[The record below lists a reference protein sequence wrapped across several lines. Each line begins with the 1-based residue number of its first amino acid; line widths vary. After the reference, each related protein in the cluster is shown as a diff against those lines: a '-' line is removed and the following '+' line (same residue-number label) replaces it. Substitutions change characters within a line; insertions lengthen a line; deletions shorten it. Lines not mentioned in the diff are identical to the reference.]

1 MENLGSSTPS
11 NNLGASSPAIKKSKI
26 PEGFKLQKFESES
39 RDWKMEYYQILR
51 DDKAPNIE
59 DFRYYYGR
67 DKLREFKNESMLKV
81 FKIQANE
88 NQSTEEDEKSIEGLV
103 YSILDGKAIGKGFK
117 AFPGSRYDDIKQ
129 GTDIVLFCEV
139 EKSDKPLTYSID
151 VTTGT
156 SKKTVQSKFASTYGS
171 GRNGNSSV
179 RFCRDPKTRK
189 MWDEEEAP
197 HFIIGVSPASV
208 INTVSSGKVFYKEK
222 EGEQGVDIKN
232 VDNIIVALSGEDYKN
247 TVLKILAEFHAQ
259 IEIQKSLVN
268 NQENLSQNKKVAR
281 RKYLVTLG
289 AQIKERLTGLLGI
302 DKEGKNPN
310 EISAEF
316 SQKFN
321 KKVKELLREDTTF
334 GNIMSEVSNYSYI
347 ADRQRGS
354 KTYKAA
360 KASA

>member
-1 MENLGSSTPS
+1 
-11 NNLGASSPAIKKSKI
+11 
-26 PEGFKLQKFESES
+26 
-39 RDWKMEYYQILR
+39 
-51 DDKAPNIE
+51 
-59 DFRYYYGR
+59 
-67 DKLREFKNESMLKV
+67 
-81 FKIQANE
+81 
-88 NQSTEEDEKSIEGLV
+88 
-103 YSILDGKAIGKGFK
+103 
-117 AFPGSRYDDIKQ
+117 
-129 GTDIVLFCEV
+129 
-139 EKSDKPLTYSID
+139 
-151 VTTGT
+151 
-156 SKKTVQSKFASTYGS
+156 
-171 GRNGNSSV
+171 
-179 RFCRDPKTRK
+179 

-222 EGEQGVDIKN
+222 EGEQGVNIKN
-232 VDNIIVALSGEDYKN
+232 VDNIIVALGGEDYKN

-268 NQENLSQNKKVAR
+268 SQENLSQNKKIAR